1 MKLKDFMKAMQAIE
15 QDRSLSQDIVV
26 AALKEALAKAY
37 RKHIEIPDALVYVDV
52 NEKTGEIKVYQQRT
66 VVEEVEDDELEIS
79 LADAQREKQSYELG
93 DLVERE
99 VSIENLGRAA
109 VILAKNVM
117 KQKIREAE
125 KQAVYDEYCD
135 KLDDLV
141 VGTVE
146 SVEEKFSVVNIGKTL
161 ALMPRVA
168 QIPGERYYEGQR
180 LRVVVSEVN
189 KETKGAQVLVSRADG
204 NLVKRLFEKEV
215 PEIYQ
220 GIIEIK
226 AIARDPGERCKMA
239 VYSKNENVDAIG
251 ACIGPRGARV
261 QVIIDELNGE
271 KIDIFEWS
279 EDVSELIKNA
289 LAPAEI
295 LAVIP
300 NGERRGL
307 LVIVN
312 DNQLSLAIGKKGK
325 NARLAVKLTGSKID
339 IKSETE
345 VNALGI
351 DWKQISADLKAQ
363 MAETAA
369 KKKAEAQKIRFE
381 EIQSENAALA
391 EEDIFVEM
399 TPTASEEVEVVAE
412 VAAVEPEIIV
422 TEEVSELEVIEEV
435 AEEIIPEVII
445 EEKEVVESDLERAAR
460 IAKEKART
468 EGLNI
473 KEKQEFV
480 SKFEKIA
487 GATTTKTAVP
497 VMKPRYKREEKR
509 DEEVEIRRKPTFD
522 LKKDYEMKPIYS
534 EEELAEIAKREAE
547 ESEKDWINDEIDFDE
562 FDEYYEA

>member
-37 RKHIEIPDALVYVDV
+37 RKHIEIPDALVRVDI
-52 NEKTGEIKVYQQRT
+52 NEKSGEIKVYQQRV

-79 LADAQREKQSYELG
+79 LADAKQIRQEVELG
-93 DLVERE
+93 DMIENE

-146 SVEEKFSVVNIGKTL
+146 SVEEKFCVVNIGKTL

-168 QIPGERYYEGQR
+168 QIPGEHYYEGQR

-239 VYSKNENVDAIG
+239 VYSKNENIDPIG
-251 ACIGPRGARV
+251 ACIGPRGSRV
-261 QVIIDELNGE
+261 QVIIDELHGE

-279 EDVSELIKNA
+279 DDVSELIKNA

-300 NGERRGL
+300 NTDRRGL
-307 LVIVN
+307 LIVVN

-325 NARLAVKLTGSKID
+325 NARLAVKLTGNKID
-339 IKSETE
+339 IKSESE

-351 DWKQISADLKAQ
+351 DWKAIAAEQKAKQ
-363 MAETAA
+363 AEKLALER
-369 KKKAEAQKIRFE
+369 AEAQQRMFE
-381 EIQSENAALA
+381 EREMGNVEIDDEYLA
-391 EEDIFVEM
+391 NELQPSYEEVGNEELDEPIVE
-399 TPTASEEVEVVAE
+399 AVEANEAEEVED
-412 VAAVEPEIIV
+412 
-422 TEEVSELEVIEEV
+422 
-435 AEEIIPEVII
+435 
-445 EEKEVVESDLERAAR
+445 KEVKEERIETDLERAAR
-460 IAKEKART
+460 IAKEKQRA

-473 KEKQEFV
+473 KEKQEYV
-480 SKFEKIA
+480 SKFEQIA
-487 GATTTKTAVP
+487 GAPVVKPTAAS
-497 VMKPRYKREEKR
+497 KPRWKKESDEEEK
-509 DEEVEIRRKPTFD
+509 RRKPTFD
-522 LKKDYEMKPIYS
+522 LKKDYELKPIYS
-534 EEELAEIAKREAE
+534 EEELEEIAKREAE
-547 ESEKDWINDEIDFDE
+547 EKANDWINDEIDFDE
-562 FDEYYEA
+562 FDEYYEE

>member
-15 QDRSLSQDIVV
+15 QDRSLSQEIVV

-37 RKHIEIPDALVYVDV
+37 RKHIEIPDALVSVDI
-52 NEKTGEIKVYQQRT
+52 NEKSGEIKVYQQRT

-79 LADAQREKQSYELG
+79 LKDAKSINQDLELG
-93 DLVERE
+93 DLVSSE
-99 VSIENLGRAA
+99 VSIDNLGRAA

-141 VGTVE
+141 VGTIE
-146 SVEEKFSVVNIGKTL
+146 SVEEKFCVVNIGKTL

-168 QIPGERYYEGQR
+168 QIPNEHYHEGDR
-180 LRVVVSEVN
+180 IRVIVSEVN
-189 KETKGAQVLVSRADG
+189 KETKGAQVLVSRADP

-239 VYSKNENVDAIG
+239 VYSKNENVDPIG

-300 NGERRGL
+300 NAERRGL
-307 LVIVN
+307 MVVVN
-312 DNQLSLAIGKKGK
+312 DSQLSLTIGKKGK

-339 IKSETE
+339 IKSESE
-345 VNALGI
+345 VAAMGI
-351 DWKQISADLKAQ
+351 DWKTIAEQQKALALEK
-363 MAETAA
+363 AEKA
-369 KKKAEAQKIRFE
+369 KAEAQKEIFE
-381 EIQSENAALA
+381 QR
-391 EEDIFVEM
+391 
-399 TPTASEEVEVVAE
+399 ASEECEHFDETNFSEMESVEIEDVEDEAVETLAPAEEAAAEKVEDEME
-412 VAAVEPEIIV
+412 VAAR
-422 TEEVSELEVIEEV
+422 L
-435 AEEIIPEVII
+435 A
-445 EEKEVVESDLERAAR
+445 KERA
-460 IAKEKART
+460 KA
-468 EGLNI
+468 GINL
-473 KEKQEFV
+473 KEKQEYV
-480 SKFEKIA
+480 SKFESIA
-487 GATTTKTAVP
+487 GAGEAKPIVTAKKV
-497 VMKPRYKREEKR
+497 KK
-509 DEEVEIRRKPTFD
+509 DEEVEERRKPTFD
-522 LKKDYEMKPIYS
+522 LKKDYELKPIYS
-534 EEELAEIAKREAE
+534 EEELEEIARKEAE
-547 ESEKDWINDEIDFDE
+547 EKENDWINDDIDFDE
-562 FDEYYEA
+562 YDEYYE

>member
-37 RKHIEIPDALVYVDV
+37 RKHIEIPDALVRVDI
-52 NEKTGEIKVYQQRT
+52 NEKSGEIKVYQQRA

-79 LADAQREKQSYELG
+79 LADAKKIRQEVELG
-93 DLVERE
+93 DMIENE

-146 SVEEKFSVVNIGKTL
+146 SVEEKFCVVNIGKTL

-168 QIPGERYYEGQR
+168 QIPGEHYYEGQR

-239 VYSKNENVDAIG
+239 VYSKNENIDPIG
-251 ACIGPRGARV
+251 ACIGPRGSCV
-261 QVIIDELNGE
+261 QVIIDELHGE

-279 EDVSELIKNA
+279 DDVTELIKNA

-300 NGERRGL
+300 NTDRRGL
-307 LVIVN
+307 LIVVN

-325 NARLAVKLTGSKID
+325 NARLAVKLTGNKID
-339 IKSETE
+339 IKSESE

-351 DWKQISADLKAQ
+351 DWKAIAAEQKAKQ
-363 MAETAA
+363 AEKLALER
-369 KKKAEAQKIRFE
+369 AEAQQRMFE
-381 EIQSENAALA
+381 EREMGNSEIDDEYLA
-391 EEDIFVEM
+391 NELQPSYE
-399 TPTASEEVEVVAE
+399 E
-412 VAAVEPEIIV
+412 VAADEV
-422 TEEVSELEVIEEV
+422 VSEPALEVNSEAEEAAEAEAEEV
-435 AEEIIPEVII
+435 AEVKEKAEVK
-445 EEKEVVESDLERAAR
+445 EERAETDLERAAR
-460 IAKEKART
+460 IAKEKQRA

-473 KEKQEFV
+473 KEKQEYV
-480 SKFEKIA
+480 SKFEQIA
-487 GATTTKTAVP
+487 GAPAAKPTTAA
-497 VMKPRYKREEKR
+497 KPRWKKESDEEEK
-509 DEEVEIRRKPTFD
+509 RRKPTFD
-522 LKKDYEMKPIYS
+522 LKKDYELKPIYS
-534 EEELAEIAKREAE
+534 EEELEEIAKREAE
-547 ESEKDWINDEIDFDE
+547 EKANDWINDEIDFDE
-562 FDEYYEA
+562 FDEYYEE

>member
-15 QDRSLSQDIVV
+15 QDRSLSQEIVV

-37 RKHIEIPDALVYVDV
+37 RKHIEIPDALVYVDI
-52 NEKTGEIKVYQQRT
+52 NEKTGEIRVLQQRT
-66 VVEEVEDDELEIS
+66 IVEEVEDDELEIS
-79 LADAQREKQSYELG
+79 LEDAKRIKQEYELG
-93 DLVERE
+93 ELVEKE

-141 VGTVE
+141 FGTVE
-146 SVEEKFSVVNIGKTL
+146 SVEEKFCVVNIGKTL

-168 QIPGERYYEGQR
+168 QIPGERYFEGQR

-239 VYSKNENVDAIG
+239 VYSKNENVDPIG
-251 ACIGPRGARV
+251 ACIGPRGSRV
-261 QVIIDELNGE
+261 QVIIDELSGE

-300 NGERRGL
+300 NGDRRGL

-339 IKSETE
+339 IKSEAE
-345 VNALGI
+345 VNELGLN
-351 DWKQISADLKAQ
+351 WKQISADLKAE
-363 MAETAA
+363 MVEAAA
-369 KKKAEAQKIRFE
+369 KKRAEDQQKRFDEHVIGDTKFDE
-381 EIQSENAALA
+381 EIFNEMQTTPIVEETKDKVIA
-391 EEDIFVEM
+391 EEVK
-399 TPTASEEVEVVAE
+399 
-412 VAAVEPEIIV
+412 EI
-422 TEEVSELEVIEEV
+422 EVSEVETKVVVE
-435 AEEIIPEVII
+435 
-445 EEKEVVESDLERAAR
+445 EEKKAVESDLERAAR
-460 IAKEKART
+460 IAKEKQRV

-487 GATTTKTAVP
+487 GATTTKTATAVR
-497 VMKPRYKREEKR
+497 PRYKKFEEKR
-509 DEEVEIRRKPTFD
+509 EDEVEVRRRPTFD

-534 EEELAEIAKREAE
+534 EEELAEIAKTEAE
-547 ESEKDWINDEIDFDE
+547 ETEKDWINNEIDFDE
-562 FDEYYEA
+562 FEEYYEE